1 MEPGSIDQ
9 AARRCPL
16 CRGVVTPRQGEEGLE
31 CGGCGRGFPARPQGG
46 YDFRLREGEAVRH
59 QVVYRP
65 LSIDRTLDVAA
76 RRETPCVPPRNSY
89 AGDDLWHLTRDQITY
104 IPQAGP
110 GQLAMDLGCGTAL
123 HRPVLDALG
132 YRYYGVDFWGDG
144 AQDYVDAHAL
154 PVADATVDLILAIAL
169 LEHLAEPAIAM
180 AEMARVLKPGGY
192 AIGTVAFLEPFHD
205 NSFFHFSPLGL
216 QSALQ
221 TAGLVVDAIMAIRG
235 WNVVRAQLEMGFER
249 AQMPRVVT
257 NLLSQPFV
265 ALMESYAA
273 LGRIVARDKT
283 RHGRDIV
290 YARHAGSLFYVARR
304 AA

>member
-1 MEPGSIDQ
+1 MEAGSIDE

-16 CRGVVTPRQGEEGLE
+16 CRGVVAPRADGGLE
-31 CGGCGRGFPARPQGG
+31 CAGCARVYPARRQGG
-46 YDFRLREGEAVRH
+46 WDFRLREGEKVAH

-65 LSIDRTLDVAA
+65 LSIDRTLEVLA

-104 IPQAGP
+104 VPQAQP

-154 PVADATVDLILAIAL
+154 PVADATFDLILAIAL

-216 QSALQ
+216 QAALQ
-221 TAGLVVDAIMAIRG
+221 TAGLEVESIMVIRG
-235 WNVVRAQLEMGFER
+235 WNVVRLSSRWASSGRDER
-249 AQMPRVVT
+249 RALT

-283 RHGRDIV
+283 RHGRASCTRGTPDP
-290 YARHAGSLFYVARR
+290 LFYVARR
-304 AA
+304 AS